1 VTGPFFFDSTEILGP
16 RRMRKRGGSKQAP
29 TRGPGGC
36 EECGLWRNCKSPK
49 MGPYGKNEL
58 RIAIV
63 GMQPGRTED
72 KKGRPFVGDSGDDL
86 RSGLERLGIY
96 LDEDCT
102 TLNAIQCFSDKHPS
116 DQCRLFCLP
125 RLDAQLKESRPN
137 LIVCLGTE
145 AVSSVMGRSIPVTK
159 IRGRPLVS
167 GRYKSWVLATYH
179 PAYIMRQ
186 EKQHVKDDLAAIW
199 NRDLEIICDLF
210 DRDVHSVLLDEG
222 RGNHWV
228 TDVDEA
234 IELLGRMAASEEPV
248 AFDYETNQ
256 LSLFTGDPKA
266 LLLGLAN
273 SKEEGFSILIP
284 DPIPEDL
291 HNAIATFLTS
301 SVPKLAQN
309 SMFEG
314 LWSRKIF
321 GVCPQNVYRDT
332 MLAAHLLDDR
342 RGTKGLDWLT
352 FMTFGSEYKQEFKKN
367 SGFSPQADAA
377 MATYNCLDVR
387 YTVALSEYQERKLS
401 SHLIKGELLYQ
412 KSVPMLADMTWNG
425 IKVSVERL
433 EALRVRARATIQ
445 ESERQLLSMPAI
457 KDTEI
462 TTRRLFSFSD
472 DDQRTLFYKVLGL
485 SPVVHTKVDGLASIG
500 IDALRESAVGNDAA
514 LGYVECLAARS
525 EWSKH
530 LTTYIEPFLALR
542 DSNDML
548 HPSFT
553 LHIARSYRSSS
564 KGPNAQN
571 IPHRGQFASEVRSC
585 IIPQY
590 DYLLERD
597 YSGMEVRIVASV
609 SGDINLIT
617 DLENNVDLHRLW
629 ASRIYEIPEDEI
641 TDEQRFIAKSD
652 FVFAKFYGQNWKMT
666 CNPPLSMPSRKAR
679 RLDRM
684 FWKRYE
690 GVSKWQAKMVEQY
703 RRKGYVEL
711 VSGFRRYGPLDIL
724 QIGNTPVQGAAFH
737 VLLENGSKL
746 WREMNRRKMTS
757 HMIAEIHDSLV
768 FDIVE
773 DEVEEIVELGTDILD
788 ELPGWLPNAVPL
800 TGDWSIGTSWGSM
813 EKI

>member
-1 VTGPFFFDSTEILGP
+1 MTDPFFFDSTEILGS

-29 TRGPGGC
+29 TKGPGGC

-49 MGPYGKNEL
+49 MEPYGKNDL

-63 GMQPGRTED
+63 GMQPGKTED

-96 LDEDCT
+96 LDEDCK
-102 TLNAIQCFSDKHPS
+102 TLNSIQCFSDKHPP
-116 DQCRLFCLP
+116 DQCRLLCLP
-125 RLDAQLKESRPN
+125 RLDAQLKEAKPN

-145 AVSSVMGRSIPVTK
+145 AISSVMGRPIPVTK

-167 GRYKSWVLATYH
+167 GRYKCWVLATYH

-186 EKQHVKDDLAAIW
+186 EKPYVKDDLAAIW
-199 NRDLEIICDLF
+199 NRDLEIICELF
-210 DRDVHSVLLDEG
+210 EKDVYSVLLNEG

-234 IELLGRMAASEEPV
+234 IELLDKMSASEKPV

-256 LSLFTGDPKA
+256 LDPFVGVPTA

-291 HNAIATFLTS
+291 HTAIASFLTS

-321 GVCPQNVYRDT
+321 GVCPKNVYRDT

-352 FMTFGSEYKQEFKKN
+352 FTTFGSDYKEEFKKN
-367 SGFSPQADAA
+367 SGFSLQADAA

-401 SHLIKGELLYQ
+401 NCLIKGELLYQ
-412 KSVPMLADMTWNG
+412 KSVPMLTDMTWNG

-433 EALRVRARATIQ
+433 EALRKRARATIK
-445 ESERQLLSMPAI
+445 ESEHQLLSMPAI
-457 KDTEI
+457 KETEI
-462 TTRRLFSFSD
+462 TTRRMFSFSED
-472 DDQRTLFYKVLGL
+472 DLRTLFYKILEL
-485 SPVVHTKVDGLASIG
+485 SPTVHTKVDGLASIG
-500 IDALRESAVGNDAA
+500 IDALRESAVGNDVA
-514 LGYVECLAARS
+514 LSYVECLAARS

-548 HPSFT
+548 HPAFT
-553 LHIARSYRSSS
+553 LHTAASYRSSS
-564 KGPNAQN
+564 RGPNAQN
-571 IPHRGQFASEVRSC
+571 IPHRGQFAGEVRKC
-585 IIPQY
+585 IIPKY

-617 DLENNVDLHRLW
+617 DLENDVDLHRLW
-629 ASRIYEIPEDEI
+629 ASRIYEISEDEV
-641 TDEQRFIAKSD
+641 TDEQRFIAKNQ
-652 FVFAKFYGQNWKMT
+652 FVFPKFYGQNWKIQ
-666 CNPPLSMPSRKAR
+666 CNPPLSLPSRKAR

-684 FWKRYE
+684 FWKRYS
-690 GVSKWQAKMVEQY
+690 GVSKWQAKMLEDY
-703 RRKGYVEL
+703 RRKGYIEL
-711 VSGFRRYGPLDIL
+711 VSGFRRNGPLDIL

-737 VLLENGSKL
+737 VLLENGARL
-746 WREMNRRKMTS
+746 WREMNYRKMTS

-773 DEVEEIVELGTDILD
+773 DELEEIVELGNEILD
-788 ELPGWLPNAVPL
+788 ELPDWLPNAVPL
-800 TGDWSIGTSWGSM
+800 KGDWSIGKSWGSM